1 MNIDEAYQIMSKESG
16 INIGDTVKVI
26 RKASDYEMG
35 WQTTW
40 DPYMDQMIGNEYTVS
55 EIVNGVYHLDD
66 LCWFPFFVLEKIKSA
81 KPAHDFK
88 PFDKVLVRDGNDATW
103 KVDLF
108 SHFKE
113 VHAYKYH
120 CIGNRWDLC
129 IPYEGNEH
137 LVGTADTPK

>member
-1 MNIDEAYQIMSKESG
+1 MNIEEAYQIMSKESG

-35 WQTTW
+35 WATTW
-40 DPYMDQMIGNEYTVS
+40 DPYMDKMIGNEYTIS

-113 VHAYKYH
+113 VHAYKYQ
-120 CIGNRWDLC
+120 CIGNRWDVC

-137 LVGTADTPK
+137 LVGTTSTPE

>member
-1 MNIDEAYQIMSKESG
+1 MDIEKAYQIMSKESG

-55 EIVNGVYHLDD
+55 EIVNGVYHLSD

-81 KPAHDFK
+81 KPAYDFK
-88 PFDKVLVRDGNDATW
+88 PFDKVLVRDGNDDTW
-103 KVDLF
+103 KIDLF

-113 VHAYKYH
+113 VPAYNYQ
-120 CIGNRWDLC
+120 CLGNRWNLC

-137 LVGTADTPK
+137 LVGTAGTPK